1 MKKLVLPI
9 LLVMAVF
16 FSCDPDE
23 EENGIQPTADFTY
36 LPTVQGPVNQVH
48 FTNKS
53 ENATSY
59 LWQFGDEE
67 TSTETDPSHVYG
79 NEFPYVAKLT
89 AYNGDFSDTKTDTI
103 WNFTLVYK
111 PNIYI
116 YPEETIDLCVNL
128 SFPKGGELVTSI
140 PEYDSVWCVTVEP
153 DGQINGA
160 YDYLFYES
168 KQPHIW
174 QEEQGWCISKDNLNQ
189 FFTNNMLAYGF
200 NNNEIDDFIEYWIPL
215 LSESEY
221 YSIFPQQKAMI
232 NRVIEI
238 SFSKNPDNVNR
249 LFYVIEA
256 TLQNNELIAP
266 EIIPFSKTGFY
277 VNEWGVILN

>member
-1 MKKLVLPI
+1 MKYLYLIIIAFLFSLVSCEKDNDLEPTACFSYEIPDDYKLPI
-9 LLVMAVF
+9 
-16 FSCDPDE
+16 DIP
-23 EENGIQPTADFTY
+23 
-36 LPTVQGPVNQVH
+36 
-48 FTNKS
+48 FTNCSKNS
-53 ENATSY
+53 DSY
-59 LWQFGDEE
+59 LWDFGDGT
-67 TSTETDPSHVYG
+67 TSQEKNPTHSYND
-79 NEFPYVAKLT
+79 NFPYIVKLT
-89 AYNGDFSDTKTDTI
+89 AYNGDKSDMLIDTI
-103 WNFTLVYK
+103 DNWSMVEK

-140 PEYDSVWCVTVEP
+140 PEYDSGWCITVESG
-153 DGQINGA
+153 GQINGA

-200 NNNEIDDFIEYWIPL
+200 NNNEIDDFIAYWIPL
-215 LSESEY
+215 LSESKY

-238 SFSKNPDNVNR
+238 SFSKTPDNVNR

-277 VNEWGVILN
+277 INEWGVIQTN